1 MDRAYQFDGDNDYIQ
16 ISSPNNLN
24 FEETNQ
30 ITISSWF
37 KLENN
42 HNYDGLVSINGVNFR
57 IMIDPSKKIFYDAGS
72 HNDVQVNYQIAE
84 NKWYHYVMT
93 VEGGDKAYIYI
104 NGENI
109 YEDIKGVPNTL
120 PRGNKSLI
128 GSGAGSNIHLSNAII
143 EAVSIFHR
151 KLSSTE
157 IKELYE

>member
-1 MDRAYQFDGDNDYIQ
+1 M
-16 ISSPNNLN
+16 
-24 FEETNQ
+24 
-30 ITISSWF
+30 
-37 KLENN
+37 
-42 HNYDGLVSINGVNFR
+42 NGVLF
-57 IMIDPSKKIFYDAGS
+57 SKKIFYDAGS

-120 PRGNKSLI
+120 PRGNKILI
-128 GSGAGSNIHLSNAII
+128 GSGEGSNTHLSKAII
-143 EAVSIFHR
+143 DDVSIFNR

-157 IKELYE
+157 IKELYGYESKASPSDKLLTLFFSKNDLIYYH